1 MLRLSGFSLLLL
13 TLTGLMMGVMVA
25 DQADSQAEATI
36 EIDYETGQLY
46 VAEEPV
52 GEPMTTKNGTSMFS
66 AEAYDRP
73 LADVPGNVVDFS
85 IGRVQIT
92 LLQTTCNLTFAIAT
106 MTGQFILATPIP
118 VAIWMEGIE
127 VGTLLVMGGYG
138 FWKVLEI
145 RRLVRR

>member
-25 DQADSQAEATI
+25 DQADSQQEATI

-46 VAEEPV
+46 VAEEAV
-52 GEPMTTKNGTSMFS
+52 GEPMTTVNNTSIFQPS
-66 AEAYDRP
+66 AHELP
-73 LADVPGNVVDFS
+73 MADVPGNTVDFS
-85 IGRVQIT
+85 FIRAQMRLT
-92 LLQTTCNLTFAIAT
+92 QTMFDLTFAVAT
-106 MTGQFILATPIP
+106 MTAQFILATPIP
-118 VAIWMEGIE
+118 VAIWMEAIE

-145 RRLVRR
+145 RRLLRR